1 MAKQGNDTERNRIY
15 GGGPATNRELF
26 EYWVLGLDDARI
38 GLSPVRWMNQS
49 WPEDCRAAYLQGH
62 GVGEASEKEE
72 EDG

>member
-26 EYWVLGLDDARI
+26 ECWVLGLDDARI
-38 GLSPVRWMNQS
+38 GLLPVRWMNQS
-49 WPEDCRAAYLQGH
+49 WPEDCRDAYLQGH
-62 GVGEASEKEE
+62 SAGEPAVEWE